1 MTQQQPDG
9 GGGDTA
15 ANPEQAPGGD
25 DVGPLRRAVGELRDV
40 LESKVSAAWIELIE
54 PQGELLDSLR
64 KEVRAKRKRK
74 KQEKAEYRECLEDAV
89 TAIASQLYSL
99 ALRKRAFDS
108 LRAIIADEVS
118 DDLASQV
125 DSEAV
130 LQTLRGAIAAVFDEA
145 RNRLEVSSTSAIA
158 DIKKGRSYDYAGR
171 HQRRWFSPPSQVVRA
186 ASAIRALGF
195 IGTDVEAPPRPG
207 RWTQFNQWL
216 DSCRQDLSF
225 VRYEGSFVLMP
236 AIMSE
241 FDNLLARPQP
251 ANDQE

>member
-1 MTQQQPDG
+1 MTDQQPDA
-9 GGGDTA
+9 GGDVV
-15 ANPEQAPGGD
+15 ES
-25 DVGPLRRAVGELRDV
+25 LRRAVGELRGV
-40 LESKVSAAWIELIE
+40 LESKVSLAWVELFE

-99 ALRKRAFDS
+99 ALRKRAFDR

-118 DDLASQV
+118 DELASRV
-125 DSEAV
+125 DWEAV
-130 LQTLRGAIAAVFDEA
+130 LRALRRSIATVFDEA
-145 RNRLEVSSTSAIA
+145 NNRLELSSSSAIA
-158 DIKKGRSYDYAGR
+158 DIREGRSYD
-171 HQRRWFSPPSQVVRA
+171 RWDLFGIRSPDEGAMKPVVRT
-186 ASAIRALGF
+186 LF
-195 IGTDVEAPPRPG
+195 GTPPKPG

-216 DSCRQDLSF
+216 DSCWKDLEF
-225 VRYEGSFVLMP
+225 VRHQGSFVLIP

>member
-9 GGGDTA
+9 GGGDV
-15 ANPEQAPGGD
+15 E
-25 DVGPLRRAVGELRDV
+25 PLRRAVGELRDV
-40 LESKVSAAWIELIE
+40 LESKVSLAWVELIE
-54 PQGELLDSLR
+54 PQGELLDSLK

-89 TAIASQLYSL
+89 TTIASQLYGL
-99 ALRKRAFDS
+99 GLRNRAFGS

-118 DDLASQV
+118 DELASRV

-130 LQTLRGAIAAVFDEA
+130 LRALRHSIATVFDEA
-145 RNRLEVSSTSAIA
+145 NNRLESSSTSAIA
-158 DIKKGRSYDYAGR
+158 DIKEGRSYAI
-171 HQRRWFSPPSQVVRA
+171 SPVVRLFGA
-186 ASAIRALGF
+186 FGDLG
-195 IGTDVEAPPRPG
+195 DHPPPPRPG

-225 VRYEGSFVLMP
+225 VRYEGSFVLIP

-241 FDNLLARPQP
+241 FDNLLAQPQP